1 MKRKLTFV
9 LGLLIASLTGSV
21 FAQSFDEQKTYSICN
36 RNDANIFMQDNGT
49 GKVAL
54 GSFNDKSYW
63 KLIATT
69 KDNCYYVQNA
79 VTEKYMQST
88 ASSEVEVKT
97 GDTPVEIS
105 IILCTEEGEGMYG
118 MASTDQ
124 NTYNFTSGTIGANWR
139 NDNVVQG
146 FAAVSGTNHRSFWK
160 IEERAIPEPVTLTSP
175 YAGSVAAE
183 GTFFLYNVKTGKWM
197 GDNHI
202 KTGGD
207 WTSHGEL
214 GPRGRD
220 IDLKAGNAEGRFQ
233 LDPKLGNNHS
243 INGSNLYMDTDDG
256 VTNWIFT
263 PVTVE
268 GLTNCYSLTTP
279 GGKAMGAN
287 ADGWATSDAA
297 AIAENGNIWQL
308 VSREQRLEAM
318 KEGDD
323 CSWLVLGGTFPV
335 ADSHRNDNAYKT
347 WYGEYGDNNCGGD
360 GFYHCNQVWEFW
372 NISQRDIY
380 QDIAVPNG
388 KYKFKAQAIYV
399 STGGNNMNADRYNE
413 YVADPAGNTKGMVYA
428 NDVTTPMINV
438 YSLVTDER
446 VNDRNTKEL
455 GNGKWAYNGTNEFST
470 NIFEG
475 KGWTNE
481 IEVTVTNGTLR
492 IGAKVEGAE
501 AAWMLI
507 DNFTLTYAGELDAA
521 DLTPYIEALNT
532 AIGKAE
538 AFNGNTTNA
547 LNTAITNALT
557 DARAALNSEDGEEMA
572 NKATALT
579 NAVAAAEAVDVTI
592 LQQTIAVAEQ
602 GVDLTEA
609 NDFITNGTSADV
621 LNDILFKLRTARK
634 INALG
639 VADTFTGST
648 PTADTEYFLYNIG
661 TGMWLANGSDWNTH
675 AAVDIYPLGVKLIA
689 ADGGRFKMQTHMFK
703 NREEKWINYNAYV
716 DTNGQD
722 TWTFNAVEGKEN
734 VYTINSEGDRTD
746 VGRLLGYDPFGP
758 TDKGSYRYW
767 SNVAKDRE
775 GVDNPNNQWKLV
787 TRAELDAKLA
797 DASKEN
803 PVDVS
808 YLIDNGG
815 LNRVWSL
822 DKWNHAGGAHM
833 SSGDDGNFDRNSDYA
848 YEYYNTN
855 SFSFTQELS
864 NLVPGKYEV
873 RVNGFF
879 RQGNGDYQANIVNN
893 NGELISEVYLKAN
906 SEKTFLPNIATEAGK
921 LPGIASKETNEK
933 GAFVNW
939 GKEVIPAFETGLYQA
954 SVTAIV
960 GEDGKLTIG
969 VAQDQKTTD
978 DSWTMFDSF
987 RLFYLGNSI
996 DLSELITSLN
1006 NAISEAESFD
1016 INTTSTALAT
1026 TLTQALNDAKTKLIS
1041 QDAEEIVAATN
1052 TLNAALNVAKLVN
1065 IEVLKATADLAK
1077 TEVDADALASVT
1089 KFLNDATTAAETAI
1103 AEATTAGAIEQALYD
1118 LTAAR
1123 KINALSTTATYKGSA
1138 PAAGKVYLF
1147 NVGTG
1152 MFMGTGSDWN
1162 THAAVDQVGIEFELV
1177 DLDTPEVNNFKF
1189 KTGRGGGWMSYK
1201 GYVDTGSQDI
1211 WHFLPVDGQEGVYN
1225 ISSNGQD
1232 GFLLGYNP
1240 NKGTDGK
1247 KYWSNIGIDQT
1258 GLDNPMN
1265 QWIIVTPAE
1274 RTAMIEDASEENPV
1288 DVSYLIKNASLNR
1301 QDGYDMWNKQCTGGN
1316 GGARVSTTT
1325 DGNGDRAADYAYE
1338 FFEPENFSF
1347 TQSLEGLKAG
1357 KYVVAVQGF
1366 FRNGNGDAQ
1375 REAFNA
1381 GEEAVQLA
1389 YLMANDEKEFLPNIT
1404 DELDL
1409 VPALTDVI
1417 KSDKGAFP
1425 NMPNAAIE
1433 YFQHGAYWT
1442 TVEVEVEED
1451 GKLTL
1456 GVKKDERQEMGDWTV
1471 IDNFRL
1477 IYMGE
1482 IEKVDSALLAA
1493 KDSLAALIATAKAI
1507 DTTGKTSESVSAL
1520 NTAISDAE
1528 TALAAEDATVESLTT
1543 AKTNLQTA
1551 INNLADIVDG
1561 INAIEVAAKA
1571 GKVYNTQ
1578 GQKVNKTQ
1586 KGVYIINGKK
1596 TVVK

>member
-49 GKVAL
+49 GKVDL
-54 GSFNDKSYW
+54 GAFNDNSYW

-69 KDNCYYVQNA
+69 NDNCYYVQNA
-79 VTEKYMQST
+79 VTQKYMQST
-88 ASSEVEVKT
+88 AGNEVEVNT

-105 IILCTEEGEGMYG
+105 IILCTKEGEGMYG

-124 NTYNFTSGTIGANWR
+124 TTYDFTSGTIGANWR
-139 NDNVVQG
+139 NDGVVQG

-220 IDLKAGNAEGRFQ
+220 IDLKAGNAEGCFQ
-233 LDPKLGNNHS
+233 LDPKLGHNHS

-335 ADSHRNDNAYKT
+335 ADSHRDDNAYKT
-347 WYGEYGDNNCGGD
+347 WYGEYGNNNCGGD
-360 GFYHCNQVWEFW
+360 GLYHCNQVWEFW

-455 GNGKWAYNGTNEFST
+455 GNGKWAYNGTIEFST

-492 IGAKVEGAE
+492 VGAKVEGAE

-521 DLTPYIEALNT
+521 DLTPYIEALST

-722 TWTFNAVEGKEN
+722 TWTFNAVEGKDN
-734 VYTINSEGDRTD
+734 VYSINSEGDRTD

-775 GVDNPNNQWKLV
+775 GVNNPNNQWKLV
-787 TRAELDAKLA
+787 TRAEIEAKMEKA
-797 DASKEN
+797 TQDN
-803 PVDVS
+803 PVEVS

-815 LNRVWSL
+815 LNRVWTL
-822 DKWNHAGGAHM
+822 DNWAHEGGAHM
-833 SSGDDGNFDRNSDYA
+833 SSEDDGDFNRNSDYA

-996 DLSELITSLN
+996 DLSELITSLS

-1026 TLTQALNDAKTKLIS
+1026 TLTQALNDAKSKLTS
-1041 QDAEEIVAATN
+1041 EVADEITNATN
-1052 TLNAALNVAKLVN
+1052 ALNTALTNAKAVN
-1065 IEVLKATADLAK
+1065 IIVLKKTAELA
-1077 TEVDADALASVT
+1077 EAEGINVDAAR
-1089 KFLNDATTAAETAI
+1089 TAI
-1103 AEATTAGAIEQALYD
+1103 AEATTSAPVD
-1118 LTAAR
+1118 
-1123 KINALSTTATYKGSA
+1123 NALNSLRIARRVNAADIHENVFKGNQ
-1138 PAAGKVYLF
+1138 PAEGDFYLY
-1147 NVGTG
+1147 NVGAKRFLCGGDDWGAHCVVGFPGQLLTFTG
-1152 MFMGTGSDWN
+1152 TDGNYRIDTHLSNGGNSHYLGYNGYMDTDATTTWTLVSTGKDG
-1162 THAAVDQVGIEFELV
+1162 V
-1177 DLDTPEVNNFKF
+1177 
-1189 KTGRGGGWMSYK
+1189 
-1201 GYVDTGSQDI
+1201 YVLARTESQD
-1211 WHFLPVDGQEGVYN
+1211 D
-1225 ISSNGQD
+1225 
-1232 GFLLGYNP
+1232 LLGYD
-1240 NKGTDGK
+1240 TTT
-1247 KYWSNIGIDQT
+1247 YNIVHSDRHDSS
-1258 GLDNPMN
+1258 LPEN
-1265 QWIIVTPAE
+1265 QWILVSVAE
-1274 RTAMIEDASEENPV
+1274 RDALIELASEENPV
-1288 DVSYLIKNASLNR
+1288 DLSYKIQAPGFDQRASIDKWAMTDFSIWGRGGNHP
-1301 QDGYDMWNKQCTGGN
+1301 DFACESWNKESNKLSQTI
-1316 GGARVSTTT
+1316 
-1325 DGNGDRAADYAYE
+1325 
-1338 FFEPENFSF
+1338 
-1347 TQSLEGLKAG
+1347 EGLPSGNYK
-1357 KYVVAVQGF
+1357 VSVQGF
-1366 FRNGNGDAQ
+1366 FRDGNLANQVELITTSNEPAQ
-1375 REAFNA
+1375 LASLYA
-1381 GEEAVQLA
+1381 GEQSIL
-1389 YLMANDEKEFLPNIT
+1389 LPNIVAEKDKVPGIGVAT
-1404 DELDL
+1404 AIGELPDNCDQACNFFQLGLYKVELD
-1409 VPALTDVI
+1409 VVV
-1417 KSDKGAFP
+1417 G
-1425 NMPNAAIE
+1425 N
-1433 YFQHGAYWT
+1433 
-1442 TVEVEVEED
+1442 D
-1451 GKLTL
+1451 GKLEI
-1456 GVKKDERQEMGDWTV
+1456 GVSKNSKNFDEDWV
-1471 IDNFRL
+1471 VVDNFRL
-1477 IYMGE
+1477 VYFGNPA
-1482 IEKVDSALLAA
+1482 KAALEAA

-1507 DTTGKTSESVSAL
+1507 DTTGKTSESATAL
-1520 NTAISDAE
+1520 SNAITNAE
-1528 TALAAEDATVESLTT
+1528 TALAAENATVESLNA
-1543 AKTNLQTA
+1543 AKTTLQNA
-1551 INNLADIVDG
+1551 IDGLKDEVVDG
-1561 INAIEVAAKA
+1561 INVIEAAAKA